1 MKMTITTK
9 LFVAYGV
16 MVLLAVIM
24 GSASILGLLSAG
36 RSTDEIGEVTAKKMF
51 AAGMVSRA
59 RTLSIRQHLSLVYAV
74 LILLLVV
81 LALWQ

>member
-1 MKMTITTK
+1 VFASVVFSARESVDMPVPGDLRPARLTLT
-9 LFVAYGV
+9 LRDPVWA
-16 MVLLAVIM
+16 VLYRPVVE
-24 GSASILGLLSAG
+24 
-36 RSTDEIGEVTAKKMF
+36 TVDT

>member
-1 MKMTITTK
+1 
-9 LFVAYGV
+9 
-16 MVLLAVIM
+16 
-24 GSASILGLLSAG
+24 
-36 RSTDEIGEVTAKKMF
+36 
-51 AAGMVSRA
+51 MVSRA